1 MEDDFRGCSPFP
13 LGRSSECVT
22 ENILN
27 IEHNNCKNTCETDA
41 CNTPKSLNAQPDQ
54 STEAPDTT
62 QKPDTE
68 TPATEEPGT
77 ETPGTEAPENSS
89 SAVFLSLIF
98 ALLPLFYH

>member
-13 LGRSSECVT
+13 LGRSSGCVT

-27 IEHNNCKNTCETDA
+27 IEHNNCKNTCETDG
-41 CNTPKSLNAQPDQ
+41 CNTPKSVNAQPDE
-54 STEAPDTT
+54 STESPDTT

-68 TPATEEPGT
+68 TPGTEEPD
-77 ETPGTEAPENSS
+77 TEAPDNSS
-89 SAVFLSLIF
+89 SAVFLSFIF